1 MGIEGLVSSSFVL
14 QLSRK
19 ILLKMFSNNSLI
31 NPAMWP
37 NGPAPGCFFNFPGN
51 ATTPTTNGG
60 IITRTQQ
67 PITTGTSIL
76 GVAFEGGVMLAGDM
90 LGSYGSLAKFR
101 SIERIIKVNDTTIL
115 GASGDIADFQYLKSL
130 IEQRVINDECDDNG
144 FGLKPKALH
153 TWLTRMMYNRR
164 SKFDPLWNTFLV
176 AGLEDGE
183 PYLGCVDKI
192 GTTFRDSKIATGY
205 GAHIA
210 LPLMREA
217 LEKKPQMTKEEVRA
231 LLMNCLRVLYFRDT
245 RALNKHQI
253 VTVTAEGVEIENNL
267 KLDTNW
273 EVAKFVSGYE

>member
-1 MGIEGLVSSSFVL
+1 MYG
-14 QLSRK
+14 
-19 ILLKMFSNNSLI
+19 NNALI

-51 ATTPTTNGG
+51 ASAPATNDDFVS
-60 IITRTQQ
+60 RTQQ
-67 PITTGTSIL
+67 PVTQGTSIL
-76 GVAFEGGVMLAGDM
+76 GIAFEGGVMLAGDM

-115 GASGDIADFQYLKSL
+115 GASGDIADFQHVKAF

-144 FGLKPKALH
+144 FVLKPKALH
-153 TWLTRMMYNRR
+153 TRLTRMMYVAR
-164 SKFDPLWNTFLV
+164 SKFDPLWNTFLI

-192 GTTFRDSKIATGY
+192 GTSFRDTKIATGY

-210 LPLMREA
+210 LPLMRDA
-217 LEKKPQMTKEEVRA
+217 MEKKPNMTKEEVRT
-231 LLMNCLRVLYFRDT
+231 LLLNCLRVLYYRDT

-253 VTVTAEGVEIENNL
+253 ATITAEGVTMEKDI
-267 KLDTNW
+267 KIDSNW
-273 EVAKFVSGYE
+273 EVAKFVCGYD